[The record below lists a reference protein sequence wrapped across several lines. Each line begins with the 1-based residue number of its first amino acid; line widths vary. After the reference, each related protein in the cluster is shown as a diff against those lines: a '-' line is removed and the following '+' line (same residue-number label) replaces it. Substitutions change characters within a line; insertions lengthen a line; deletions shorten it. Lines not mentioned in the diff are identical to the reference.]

1 MEMPFIPNEGKSL
14 TIQTKFGTH
23 ARYPVKTHVIMD
35 DDVPEDVLDK
45 YVIEYLQE
53 GDSLFISEKIIA
65 IMQGR
70 AFPVDSIKPSRLAK
84 FLCKFVYKPDYG
96 IGIGSPVTMELAVR
110 EVGRV
115 KIIFAAIIA
124 GICKLFGK
132 RGVFY
137 NICGM
142 KARAI
147 DGPCDYTIP
156 PYNTYAKMAPL
167 NPDRV
172 AADLSAYI
180 KEKAGFDCDVV
191 VIDANDIAV
200 NILGKN
206 RKDLPDEFGTLI
218 FDDNP
223 LDQSDQ
229 QTPIAI
235 IRPVEIGETNE
246 I

>member
-1 MEMPFIPNEGKSL
+1 MEMTFTPNEGKSL
-14 TIQTKFGTH
+14 TIKTKFGTH
-23 ARYPVKTHVIMD
+23 ARFPVKTHVIMKED
-35 DDVPEDVLDK
+35 NPCDVLDK
-45 YVIEYLQE
+45 YVTEHLAE
-53 GDSLFISEKIIA
+53 GDTVFISEKIIA

-70 AFPVDSIKPSRLAK
+70 AFPVSEIKPSRLAK

-96 IGIGSPVTMELAVR
+96 IGIGSPVTMELCVR
-110 EVGRV
+110 EVGRP
-115 KIIFAAIIA
+115 KILFAAVIA

-167 NPDRV
+167 KPHKV
-172 AADLSAYI
+172 AAELAAHINRDVYI
-180 KEKAGFDCDVV
+180 V
-191 VIDANDIAV
+191 DANDIACTV
-200 NILGKN
+200 LGKSH
-206 RKDLPDEFGTLI
+206 KDLPDEFGELI
-218 FDDNP
+218 FADNP

-235 IRPVEIGETNE
+235 IRPMPDFAEGETTHK
-246 I
+246 

>member
-1 MEMPFIPNEGKSL
+1 MKE
-14 TIQTKFGTH
+14 
-23 ARYPVKTHVIMD
+23 
-35 DDVPEDVLDK
+35 DVPEDVLDK
-45 YVIEYLQE
+45 YVRDYLTA
-53 GDSLFISEKIIA
+53 GDTVFISEKIIA

-84 FLCKFVYKPDYG
+84 FLCRFVYKPDYG
-96 IGIGSPVTMELAVR
+96 IGIGSPVTMELCVR

-115 KIIFAAIIA
+115 KILFAAFIA

-167 NPDRV
+167 KPNK
-172 AADLSAYI
+172 AAAELAAHI
-180 KEKAGFDCDVV
+180 GHDVYV
-191 VIDANDIAV
+191 VDANDIACTV
-200 NILGKN
+200 LGKS
-206 RKDLPDEFGTLI
+206 RKELPDEFAELI
-218 FDDNP
+218 FADNP

-235 IRPVEIGETNE
+235 IREVNTYRFG
-246 I
+246 

>member
-1 MEMPFIPNEGKSL
+1 VLETKFIPNEGKSL
-14 TIQTKFGTH
+14 TIETKFGMH
-23 ARYPVKTHVIMD
+23 ARYPVKTHVIMKE
-35 DDVPEDVLDK
+35 DVPEDVLDK
-45 YVIEYLQE
+45 YVISELKE
-53 GDSLFISEKIIA
+53 GDTVFISEKIIA

-70 AFPVDSIKPSRLAK
+70 AFHIDDIKPSKLAR

-96 IGIGSPVTMELAVR
+96 IGIGSPVTMELCVR

-115 KIIFAAIIA
+115 KILFAAFIA

-142 KARAI
+142 DARAI

-156 PYNTYAKMAPL
+156 PYNNYAKMAPL
-167 NPDRV
+167 KPNEV
-172 AADLSAYI
+172 AAKLSKHIGHDVYI
-180 KEKAGFDCDVV
+180 V
-191 VIDANDIAV
+191 DANDIACTV
-200 NILGKN
+200 LGKSN
-206 RKDLPDEFGTLI
+206 PDLLDEFGELI
-218 FDDNP
+218 FADNP

-235 IRPVEIGETNE
+235 IRPVETDS
-246 I
+246 

>member
-1 MEMPFIPNEGKSL
+1 MEMPFTPNEGKPL
-14 TIQTKFGTH
+14 TVETKFGTY
-23 ARYPVKTHVIMD
+23 ARYPVKTHVIMKE
-35 DDVPEDVLDK
+35 DVPEEVLDK
-45 YVIEYLQE
+45 YVTGHLKE
-53 GDSLFISEKIIA
+53 GDSVFISEKIIA

-96 IGIGSPVTMELAVR
+96 IGIGSPVTMELCVR

-156 PYNTYAKMAPL
+156 PYNTYAKMAPDK
-167 NPDRV
+167 PHKV
-172 AADLSAYI
+172 AERLS
-180 KEKAGFDCDVV
+180 KHLSGQSKHDVFIV
-191 VIDANDIAV
+191 DANDIACTV
-200 NILGKN
+200 LGKSH
-206 RKDLPDEFGTLI
+206 KDLPNEFGELI
-218 FDDNP
+218 FADNP

-235 IRPVEIGETNE
+235 IRKCQGNTNE
-246 I
+246 QL